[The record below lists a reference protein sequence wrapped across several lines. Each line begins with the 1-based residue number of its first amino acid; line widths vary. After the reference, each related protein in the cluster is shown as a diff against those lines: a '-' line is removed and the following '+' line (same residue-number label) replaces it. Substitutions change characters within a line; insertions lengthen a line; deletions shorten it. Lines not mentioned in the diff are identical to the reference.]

1 MVLRLAIS
9 MSSSE
14 MDMVLT
20 MGWVGPEGG
29 ADGAEGNGEWAPV
42 ATTAGGGMV
51 NNKDWSGDSLDSQF
65 GNGVGQRD
73 ATPRFPIVSE
83 CC

>member
-1 MVLRLAIS
+1 
-9 MSSSE
+9 
-14 MDMVLT
+14 MDVVLT
-20 MGWVGPEGG
+20 MGGSGVGWIRGG
-29 ADGAEGNGEWAPV
+29 GGGDGAERNGEWADV
-42 ATTAGGGMV
+42 TTTAGGGMG
-51 NNKDWSGDSLDSQF
+51 NKDWSGDSLDSQF